1 MVYQCSSNSNLESV
15 NSQIVLEGMRA
26 IFGRNAHVAR
36 RIIWIFILITCF
48 SIAVLQVRLYFIL
61 VLVLYTQLIYP

>member
-1 MVYQCSSNSNLESV
+1 MNLCQIAKPESV
-15 NSQIVLEGMRA
+15 NCLELEGMRA

-48 SIAVLQVRLYFIL
+48 SIAVLQVRVYIVHFPIMH
-61 VLVLYTQLIYP
+61 VPQF

>member
-1 MVYQCSSNSNLESV
+1 MNLCQIAKPESV
-15 NSQIVLEGMRA
+15 NCLALEGMRA

-48 SIAVLQVRLYFIL
+48 SIAVLQVRVSYIAHFLIMHVPQIL
-61 VLVLYTQLIYP
+61 